1 MSSTVRPPA
10 TVTTAS
16 PCPAAIDTLVAPC
29 CLPLSP
35 QMPDEEE
42 EEEKEKKPG
51 APRSSLLQ
59 GAAAERMRR
68 AQAGPG

>member
-16 PCPAAIDTLVAPC
+16 PCPAINTLVAPR